1 MKLCRVFAI
10 FNVQS
15 HCRNPKP
22 TKLHWIS
29 MFEAHYQNHNTHEV
43 HWILKFKAHYWN
55 HKTHKASLKIKTQR
69 SPPKPQLHYQKTNWD
84 PISFKLSS
92 LPSSLLCLM
101 FCISHKLVLFQT
113 FLTNE
118 HLFQSPLQCGKE
130 TQDTRLNSFNHE
142 LKGQF
147 WIYFYLFCLWEM
159 HIMHFCVWSFFLL
172 NPILEPYL
180 SKLYE

>member
-1 MKLCRVFAI
+1 MKLCCVFSI

-29 MFEAHYQNHNTHEV
+29 MFEAHYQNNNTHEV
-43 HWILKFKAHYWN
+43 HWILNFKAHYWN

-147 WIYFYLFCLWEM
+147 WIYFYFFCPWEM
-159 HIMHFCVWSFFLL
+159 HIMHFCVWSFFC
-172 NPILEPYL
+172 
-180 SKLYE
+180 